1 MRHAPTAATRSYA
14 FPADEPLDQRGIA
27 AATELS
33 APARAEVVC
42 SPSERC
48 RATAEAAGLTIGSIE
63 PAIAEC
69 DFGSWCGRSLDELVA
84 ERPADTRRWM
94 ADPDSAP
101 HGGESLRA
109 FVARVAGWLDEQAR
123 QDGTC
128 LAITHGGVVKA
139 AVVHALGAP
148 IEAFWR
154 VDCAPLARTELH
166 AHQGRWT
173 LTNVNVPVRAVR
185 AASSTRRCRHERR
198 CARRRLSRRTRSS
211 AIRAGCTPSRA
222 SGRSRWPPSASAT
235 RRAGRAARSTRPRS
249 WPRRRS
255 PPSSA
260 PVPPSALQL
269 GRAGVLAVV
278 TWAALGGRS
287 LAGEARRLARRV
299 EAGDLDG
306 AREVLPSLCGRDPAG
321 LDAQG
326 LSRAAVESVAEN
338 TADAVVG
345 ALVWGAVAGPAGVAA
360 YRAANTL
367 DAMVGH
373 RSERYASFGWAAA
386 RLDDVLSWP
395 GARLG
400 ALLAALLAPLVGGSP
415 AHDAARRKA

>member
-1 MRHAPTAATRSYA
+1 MRIRHGRATVTGSAGPGSQELARHEPLQVRDARSRGGSPDGFGSGVVRRLILVRHAPTAATRSYA

-185 AASSTRRCRHERR
+185 AATTRRGVAGMSGAALVGGYRGGRGLRR
-198 CARRRLSRRTRSS
+198 SAPVAPRRGLREGRAGRRARRLCAEPDARRALRVRARGFGGARRRAERPCRPAHCSWDAPASWPWSPGRRS
-211 AIRAGCTPSRA
+211 AGGRWRA
-222 SGRSRWPPSASAT
+222 
-235 RRAGRAARSTRPRS
+235 RRAGSPGAWRPGTSTGHARCC
-249 WPRRRS
+249 
-255 PPSSA
+255 PP
-260 PVPPSALQL
+260 
-269 GRAGVLAVV
+269 
-278 TWAALGGRS
+278 
-287 LAGEARRLARRV
+287 
-299 EAGDLDG
+299 
-306 AREVLPSLCGRDPAG
+306 C
-321 LDAQG
+321 
-326 LSRAAVESVAEN
+326 
-338 TADAVVG
+338 
-345 ALVWGAVAGPAGVAA
+345 
-360 YRAANTL
+360 
-367 DAMVGH
+367 
-373 RSERYASFGWAAA
+373 AAA
-386 RLDDVLSWP
+386 TPPVSM
-395 GARLG
+395 
-400 ALLAALLAPLVGGSP
+400 
-415 AHDAARRKA
+415 RRA